1 MRRMEQAPL
10 RSLRYRRTR
19 IGPAELGW
27 IQQTVDGEATATL
40 TEVAGAVC
48 RRFGWLRPNAE
59 PAAAS
64 CVVFLRRLERSGLLR
79 LRQPALRRG
88 LAGAKT
94 RHVAQDEEQM
104 LRALGP
110 LAMWVELQPQGELEV
125 RPIAEEERVG
135 FRLHM
140 QWYHYL
146 GFERSVG
153 ESLCYVALVGN
164 ELVALLEWGAA
175 VLHNGPR
182 DRWLGWDGEQK
193 ARRLAWVVNNRRFLI
208 LPWIRKPH
216 LASQVLGANLRRL
229 SRDWEAAYGHR
240 LWLAETFVDSGRFRG
255 TCYQASNWRYVGQ
268 TQGFSR
274 TRTGFVANHC
284 PKSVFVYELA
294 PKGAERLRQPGGCW

>member
-1 MRRMEQAPL
+1 MEQAPL
-10 RSLRYRRTR
+10 RSLTYRRTR

-27 IQQTVDGEATATL
+27 IQQAADGGSAATL

-48 RRFGWLRPNAE
+48 RRFGWFRPNAE
-59 PAAAS
+59 PAVAS

-79 LRQPALRRG
+79 LRQPAFRRG
-88 LAGAKT
+88 LAGAKP

-110 LAMWVELQPQGELEV
+110 LAMWVELQPKGELEV

-153 ESLCYVALVGN
+153 ESLCYAALVGN

-182 DRWLGWDGEQK
+182 DRWLGWDRDQK

-208 LPWIRKPH
+208 LPWIRKAH

-229 SRDWEAAYGHR
+229 SRDWEAAYGHQVY
-240 LWLAETFVDSGRFRG
+240 LAETFVDSGRFRG
-255 TCYQASNWRYVGQ
+255 TCYRASNWQYVGQ
-268 TQGFSR
+268 TGGFSR

-284 PKSVFVYELA
+284 PKAVFVYELH